1 MALPV
6 FRIER
11 LALHARHGA
20 KEAERSLGQRFY
32 LDIVFTADIGA
43 ALASDALADSV
54 HYGDVIKAASRTFT
68 AREYNLIEAAGAA
81 VADALLVTFPK
92 IAAVSVTV
100 HKPAAPVAAIL
111 DMISVTVERSRG

>member
-20 KEAERSLGQRFY
+20 KEAERSLGQRFF
-32 LDIVFTADIGA
+32 LDIVFTAEIGT
-43 ALASDALADSV
+43 ALASDQLGDSV
-54 HYGDVIKAASRTFT
+54 HYGDVIKAASKTFT
-68 AREYNLIEAAGAA
+68 ARDFNLIEAAAAA
-81 VADALLVTFPK
+81 VADDLLARFPK
-92 IAAVSVTV
+92 IASISVTV

-111 DMISVTVERSRG
+111 DGISVTVERQRG